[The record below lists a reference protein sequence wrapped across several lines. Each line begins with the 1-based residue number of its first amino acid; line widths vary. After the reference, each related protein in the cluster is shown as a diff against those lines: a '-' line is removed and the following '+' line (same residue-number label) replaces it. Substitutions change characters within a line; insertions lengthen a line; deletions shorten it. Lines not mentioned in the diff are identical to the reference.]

1 VFGVALFGVTLGLGR
16 TLYGKYGKNME
27 KVLLLCGIS
36 ATVCYLVAALSPWP
50 VVGLLACAFTGFC
63 TSMLWPGNLVIASER
78 VPVGGVFIFA
88 LMAAGGDLGAS
99 VAPQLVGIITDFAI
113 ENPAA
118 VSLADTLGM
127 LPEQL
132 GMKLGLLAG
141 MLFPLAGT
149 FVYGYFY
156 KTRKK
161 AG

>member
-1 VFGVALFGVTLGLGR
+1 V
-16 TLYGKYGKNME
+16 E
-27 KVLLLCGIS
+27 KVLLLGAIG
-36 ATVCYLVAALSPWP
+36 AAACYLLAAVSPFP
-50 VVGLLACAFTGFC
+50 IIGLLACAFTGFC